1 MRAMLPAMP
10 PKETFQALL
19 DAQLPGL
26 SYDDIAAKC
35 GVTIRTLLDYRNLGR
50 VRAYRTRLA
59 TVATGLGCTPDRVA
73 KALLVTARRAKAAA
87 AKVPVAG

>member
-1 MRAMLPAMP
+1 MLPAMP
-10 PKETFQALL
+10 PKETFQTLL

-26 SYDDIAAKC
+26 SYDAIAAKC
-35 GVTIRTLLDYRNLGR
+35 GVTIRTLLDYRTKGR

-59 TVATGLGCTPDRVA
+59 TVANGLGCTPDRVA
-73 KALLVTARRAKAAA
+73 KALRVTARKAKPA

>member
-19 DAQLPGL
+19 DTFLPES
-26 SYDDIAAKC
+26 SYDAIAEKC
-35 GVTIRTLLDYRNLGR
+35 GVTIRTLLDYRTKGR

-59 TVATGLGCTPDRVA
+59 TVANGLGCTPDRVA
-73 KALLVTARRAKAAA
+73 KALLVTARKAKAAA
-87 AKVPVAG
+87 AKVPIAG